1 MYIIYMCVYVYL
13 CVYACMDAWGWAVS
27 RKDLSK
33 EVTAK
38 DRVMKGMA
46 TGMPKEERPDQGN
59 VGKVKKQRER
69 Q

>member
-1 MYIIYMCVYVYL
+1 M
-13 CVYACMDAWGWAVS
+13 
-27 RKDLSK
+27 
-33 EVTAK
+33 TAE

-46 TGMPKEERPDQGN
+46 TGTPKEERPDQGN

>member
-1 MYIIYMCVYVYL
+1 M
-13 CVYACMDAWGWAVS
+13 
-27 RKDLSK
+27 
-33 EVTAK
+33 TAK